1 MSEKD
6 YERLIIKEFSLT
18 QTAIWCKKKLT
29 KINSNSELYKLFKE
43 DRKRLLYL
51 MDKLVENRS
60 HHLIKDCFK
69 EKNKLILS
77 NYFVKRLYMQN
88 PDRPLQNQFRKSVK
102 RIYDYLI
109 SKRN

>member
-6 YERLIIKEFSLT
+6 YERLLIKEFSLT
-18 QTAIWCKKKLT
+18 QTTIWCKKKLT
-29 KINSNSELYKLFKE
+29 KINSNSELYKLFQE

-88 PDRPLQNQFRKSVK
+88 PDRPLQNQYRVAVDRVYK
-102 RIYDYLI
+102 YLI
-109 SKRN
+109 NQG